1 VSSTATNIRGVSR
14 RDMLRN
20 IALALTAAGAGP
32 MSLEAAQHVHNAT
45 SAERAKTGGAYQPKL
60 LNAHEYKTVTRLAEL
75 IIPADEVSGS
85 AVDAGAPE
93 FIDLLCSQNAALA
106 GIYTGGLLWLDGY
119 TRNRYGNQFLES
131 TATQQNEVMDAL
143 VAAARTEDAWRREA
157 ENWATEHYRTFAG
170 EGVQPPA
177 DMYPGLNFFNW
188 VLRMTVD
195 AFYTSPIGVKDVGFM
210 GNAAHSSYVVPQ
222 EAIDYALKRSPL
234 AKG

>member
-1 VSSTATNIRGVSR
+1 VSDTAINIRGVSR

-32 MSLEAAQHVHNAT
+32 MSMEAAQHVHNAAT
-45 SAERAKTGGAYQPKL
+45 SERAKTGGTYQPKA

-75 IIPADEVSGS
+75 IIPADDISGS

-93 FIDLLCSQNAALA
+93 FIDVLCSQNTALTD
-106 GIYTGGLLWLDGY
+106 IYTGGLLWLDGY
-119 TRNRYGNQFLES
+119 TRERHGKRFVEGS
-131 TATQQNEVMDAL
+131 PAQQIEVMDNL
-143 VAAARTEDAWRREA
+143 VAAARTDDAWRREA

-195 AFYTSPIGVKDVGFM
+195 AFYTSPIGIKDVGFM

-222 EAIDYALKRSPL
+222 EAIDYAFKRSPL